1 MSDQWRQLA
10 LEVVVTM
17 SETAPATVRK
27 AGKFITLLGWFDR
40 CKNIFSD
47 FVLCLCTK
55 HLQLVLQC
63 NPVLRGMAQAAL
75 WAQTAE

>member
-27 AGKFITLLGWFDR
+27 AGKFINLLGWFDHAR
-40 CKNIFSD
+40 IFYD
-47 FVLCLCTK
+47 
-55 HLQLVLQC
+55 
-63 NPVLRGMAQAAL
+63 
-75 WAQTAE
+75 

>member
-27 AGKFITLLGWFDR
+27 AGKFITLLGG
-40 CKNIFSD
+40 
-47 FVLCLCTK
+47 FVSAVLFISCTGNNST
-55 HLQLVLQC
+55 C
-63 NPVLRGMAQAAL
+63 SAL
-75 WAQTAE
+75 KY

>member
-27 AGKFITLLGWFDR
+27 AGKFVTLLGRFDHA
-40 CKNIFSD
+40 ISSS
-47 FVLCLCTK
+47 
-55 HLQLVLQC
+55 
-63 NPVLRGMAQAAL
+63 
-75 WAQTAE
+75 

>member
-27 AGKFITLLGWFDR
+27 AGKFITLLGWFG
-40 CKNIFSD
+40 N
-47 FVLCLCTK
+47 
-55 HLQLVLQC
+55 
-63 NPVLRGMAQAAL
+63 AAL
-75 WAQTAE
+75 FIISVVFLFVGKLYYTVAI

>member
-27 AGKFITLLGWFDR
+27 AGKFITLLGWFGL
-40 CKNIFSD
+40 IM
-47 FVLCLCTK
+47 
-55 HLQLVLQC
+55 LQC
-63 NPVLRGMAQAAL
+63 ASLVAF
-75 WAQTAE
+75 

>member
-27 AGKFITLLGWFDR
+27 AGKFITLLGWCD
-40 CKNIFSD
+40 CASSGILD
-47 FVLCLCTK
+47 YVLVIMPPFML
-55 HLQLVLQC
+55 
-63 NPVLRGMAQAAL
+63 
-75 WAQTAE
+75 